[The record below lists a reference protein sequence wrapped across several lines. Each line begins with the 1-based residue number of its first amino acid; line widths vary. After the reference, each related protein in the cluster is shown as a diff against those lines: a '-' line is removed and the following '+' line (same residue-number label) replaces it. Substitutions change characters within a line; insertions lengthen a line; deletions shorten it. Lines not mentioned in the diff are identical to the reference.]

1 MATEIHYSFWCLLLT
16 GASAGQPTIASAEES
31 VQITN
36 AAFKV
41 LMKKEPDWTKEM
53 ILLVLQLL
61 IAFSD
66 IIRASS
72 NEARFVLVVQSRA
85 K

>member
-41 LMKKEPDWTKEM
+41 LMKKEPDWT
-53 ILLVLQLL
+53 
-61 IAFSD
+61 
-66 IIRASS
+66 
-72 NEARFVLVVQSRA
+72 
-85 K
+85 